1 MGVRYPIA
9 VGVTKLAPDETEFD
23 ASELVPRRGR
33 MNQQRCAPTPTAIA
47 WHRTYQK
54 NQGVV
59 GSSPA
64 GRANI
69 Q

>member
-54 NQGVV
+54 N
-59 GSSPA
+59 
-64 GRANI
+64 
-69 Q
+69 